1 VEARVETCPK
11 SMASKTSYIIRVWQ
25 LPIKGE
31 IPLGNKNKII
41 DNTSDGFELAQE
53 KIIKCYDKD
62 IKNINVAKGYRATY
76 EEYKETHK
84 TK

>member
-1 VEARVETCPK
+1 
-11 SMASKTSYIIRVWQ
+11 MASKNSYLIRVWQ
-25 LPIKGE
+25 
-31 IPLGNKNKII
+31 IPKKDNISSDNKDKILG
-41 DNTSDGFELAQE
+41 NTSDGFELVQE

-62 IKNINVAKGYRATY
+62 IKNIRVAKGYRATY

>member
-1 VEARVETCPK
+1 
-11 SMASKTSYIIRVWQ
+11 MASKTSYLIRVWQ
-25 LPIKGE
+25 LSKKGKVS
-31 IPLGNKNKII
+31 LKNKDQII

-62 IKNINVAKGYRATY
+62 IKNISVATGYRATY

>member
-1 VEARVETCPK
+1 
-11 SMASKTSYIIRVWQ
+11 MASKNSYLIRVWQ
-25 LPIKGE
+25 LSKKDKMPS
-31 IPLGNKNKII
+31 GNKDQII

-62 IKNINVAKGYRATY
+62 IKNISVAKGYRATY
-76 EEYKETHK
+76 EEYKETHQ

>member
-1 VEARVETCPK
+1 
-11 SMASKTSYIIRVWQ
+11 MASKNSYLIKVWQ
-25 LPIKGE
+25 IPKKGNVSSD
-31 IPLGNKNKII
+31 NKDKII
-41 DNTSDGFELAQE
+41 DSTSDGFELAQE

-62 IKNINVAKGYRATY
+62 IKNISVAKGYRATY

>member
-1 VEARVETCPK
+1 
-11 SMASKTSYIIRVWQ
+11 MASKNSYLIRVWQ
-25 LPIKGE
+25 LSQKDKIKD
-31 IPLGNKNKII
+31 KSK
-41 DNTSDGFELAQE
+41 DNTTDGFELSQE

-62 IKNINVAKGYRATY
+62 IKNIRVAKGYRATY

>member
-1 VEARVETCPK
+1 
-11 SMASKTSYIIRVWQ
+11 MASKTSYLIRVWQ
-25 LPIKGE
+25 LPKKGK
-31 IPLGNKNKII
+31 IPLGNKDKFI
-41 DNTSDGFELAQE
+41 DNTSGGFELAQE

-62 IKNINVAKGYRATY
+62 IKNISVAKDYRATY

>member
-1 VEARVETCPK
+1 MNIKKHYLIKVWTLADNDIHKETSEHEK
-11 SMASKTSYIIRVWQ
+11 
-25 LPIKGE
+25 
-31 IPLGNKNKII
+31 
-41 DNTSDGFELAQE
+41 DGFHLAQE

-62 IKNINVAKGYRATY
+62 IKNISVAKGYRATY

>member
-1 VEARVETCPK
+1 
-11 SMASKTSYIIRVWQ
+11 MASKTSYLIRVWQ
-25 LPIKGE
+25 LSKKGKVS
-31 IPLGNKNKII
+31 LKNKDQII

-62 IKNINVAKGYRATY
+62 IKNISVAKGYRATY

>member
-1 VEARVETCPK
+1 METCPK
-11 SMASKTSYIIRVWQ
+11 SMASKTSYLIRVWQ
-25 LPIKGE
+25 LPKKGQ
-31 IPLGNKNKII
+31 ISLGNKDKII

-62 IKNINVAKGYRATY
+62 IKNISVAKGYRATY

>member
-1 VEARVETCPK
+1 
-11 SMASKTSYIIRVWQ
+11 MASKNSYLIRVWQ
-25 LPIKGE
+25 LSQKDKIKD
-31 IPLGNKNKII
+31 KSK
-41 DNTSDGFELAQE
+41 DNTTDGFELSQE

-62 IKNINVAKGYRATY
+62 IKNISVAKGYRATY

>member
-1 VEARVETCPK
+1 MNIKKHYLIKVWTLINNNVHK
-11 SMASKTSYIIRVWQ
+11 GTS
-25 LPIKGE
+25 E
-31 IPLGNKNKII
+31 HNE
-41 DNTSDGFELAQE
+41 DGFHLAQE

-62 IKNINVAKGYRATY
+62 IKNISVAKGYRATY

>member
-1 VEARVETCPK
+1 MKYDQLINKQFHILQRN
-11 SMASKTSYIIRVWQ
+11 KT
-25 LPIKGE
+25 
-31 IPLGNKNKII
+31 NKDKDKFI

-62 IKNINVAKGYRATY
+62 IKNISVAKGYRATY

>member
-1 VEARVETCPK
+1 
-11 SMASKTSYIIRVWQ
+11 MASKISYLIKVWK
-25 LPIKGE
+25 LSKKDT
-31 IPLGNKNKII
+31 L
-41 DNTSDGFELAQE
+41 DNTLDGFELSQE

-62 IKNINVAKGYRATY
+62 IKNIRVAKGYRATY

>member
-1 VEARVETCPK
+1 
-11 SMASKTSYIIRVWQ
+11 MASKNSYLIRVWQ
-25 LPIKGE
+25 LPTKGK
-31 IPLGNKNKII
+31 IPLGNKDKII
-41 DNTSDGFELAQE
+41 DNKSDGFELAQE

-62 IKNINVAKGYRATY
+62 IKNIRVAKGCRATY

>member
-1 VEARVETCPK
+1 MNIKKHYLIKVWALINNNVHK
-11 SMASKTSYIIRVWQ
+11 GTS
-25 LPIKGE
+25 E
-31 IPLGNKNKII
+31 HNE
-41 DNTSDGFELAQE
+41 DGFHLAQE

-62 IKNINVAKGYRATY
+62 IKNISVAKGYRATY

>member
-1 VEARVETCPK
+1 
-11 SMASKTSYIIRVWQ
+11 MASKTSYLIRVW
-25 LPIKGE
+25 LLSKKDK
-31 IPLGNKNKII
+31 IPLVNKNQII

-62 IKNINVAKGYRATY
+62 IKNIKVAKGHRATY

>member
-1 VEARVETCPK
+1 
-11 SMASKTSYIIRVWQ
+11 MASKNSYLIRLWQ
-25 LPIKGE
+25 LSQKDKIKD
-31 IPLGNKNKII
+31 KSK
-41 DNTSDGFELAQE
+41 DNTTDGFELSQE

-62 IKNINVAKGYRATY
+62 IKNISVAKGYRATY

>member
-1 VEARVETCPK
+1 
-11 SMASKTSYIIRVWQ
+11 MASKNSYLIRVWQ
-25 LPIKGE
+25 LPEKGQ
-31 IPLGNKNKII
+31 IPLKNKDQII

-62 IKNINVAKGYRATY
+62 IKNIRVAKGYRATY

>member
-1 VEARVETCPK
+1 MNIKKHYLIKVWTLTDNKVHK
-11 SMASKTSYIIRVWQ
+11 GTSEHNQ
-25 LPIKGE
+25 
-31 IPLGNKNKII
+31 
-41 DNTSDGFELAQE
+41 DGFHLAQE

-62 IKNINVAKGYRATY
+62 IKNIRVAKGYRATY

>member
-1 VEARVETCPK
+1 
-11 SMASKTSYIIRVWQ
+11 MASKNSYLIRVWQ
-25 LPIKGE
+25 
-31 IPLGNKNKII
+31 IPKKDNISSDNKDKILG
-41 DNTSDGFELAQE
+41 NTSDGFELAQE

-62 IKNINVAKGYRATY
+62 IKNIRVAKGYRATY

>member
-1 VEARVETCPK
+1 
-11 SMASKTSYIIRVWQ
+11 MASKTSYLIRIWQ
-25 LPIKGE
+25 LPTKGK
-31 IPLGNKNKII
+31 ILLKNKDKII
-41 DNTSDGFELAQE
+41 DNKSDGFELAQE

-62 IKNINVAKGYRATY
+62 IKNIRVAKGYRATY